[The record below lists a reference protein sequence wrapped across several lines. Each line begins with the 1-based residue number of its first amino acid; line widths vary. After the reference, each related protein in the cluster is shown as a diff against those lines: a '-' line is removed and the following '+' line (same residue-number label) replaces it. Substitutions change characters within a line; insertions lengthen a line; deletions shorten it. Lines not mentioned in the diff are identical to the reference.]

1 MKMRLSSRF
10 NFASDAIVRASL
22 GIFVVM
28 FLVKGIGY
36 AEKIVLAYYFGTSME
51 VDVYNVISATILSIF
66 VFFRELIEP
75 GFLNTFL
82 AARNKQN
89 LQSAWHIFNLFARI
103 ILVSTILLTIAV
115 ELFPAQTIE
124 LFAPGFEH
132 EKKAMAVSIIRIAF
146 PACIF
151 LALSGLTNITLN
163 AFKNF
168 VFAASADLV
177 FRGVGIVCLIVL
189 TPYIGFYSAGVGL
202 LIGAVAKLLVHL
214 SKLHANVSLQKVRLE
229 KDHRNNIVRLTWP
242 LLLGVSFSQFNTIID
257 NVFASYLQN
266 GAISALSYS
275 KKIVELPILIF
286 PYLLS
291 TVLFPYLSQS
301 YIDGEH
307 DKTRLLLVRSL
318 KWIVIFFV
326 PLSIIF
332 LVYSHAIVAL
342 IFQRGAFT
350 AASTALTQ
358 EPFAVY
364 TTGMLFFALE
374 TVLVVYY
381 FARNNTLLPILLGMA
396 CVVVNVAITYFTI
409 DRLGYLSIPLAAV
422 ISKTLKVGILMAIV
436 VVKDKVPVSN
446 AVAFSFKVGAASLLF
461 YGIHLAFNY
470 VFIFEYAS
478 LLMKLLHMTAACAI
492 ALAAYVF
499 TVYRLR
505 VFEGLPSWQALR
517 RQ

>member
-1 MKMRLSSRF
+1 MKMRLSSKC

-22 GIFVVM
+22 GIFVVT

-82 AARNKQN
+82 SARNKQN
-89 LQSAWHIFNLFARI
+89 LQSAWHIFNLFARV

-115 ELFPAQTIE
+115 ELFPDRTVAF
-124 LFAPGFEH
+124 FAPGFAH
-132 EKKAMAVSIIRIAF
+132 EKKAMAVQIIRIAF

-177 FRGVGIVCLIVL
+177 FRGVAMLCLIGL

-214 SKLHANVSLQKVRLE
+214 SKLRANISLEKVRLE
-229 KDHRNNIVRLTWP
+229 KEDRNNIFRLTWP
-242 LLLGVSFSQFNTIID
+242 LLLGVSFSQFNTIVD
-257 NVFASYLQN
+257 NIFASYLQN

-318 KWIVIFFV
+318 KWIVICFV

-332 LVYSHAIVAL
+332 LLYSHPIVAL

-350 AASTALTQ
+350 EASTALTR
-358 EPFAVY
+358 EPFAIY
-364 TTGMLFFALE
+364 ATGMLFFAIE
-374 TVLVVYY
+374 TVLVVYF

-396 CVVVNVAITYFTI
+396 CVAVNVAITYFTI
-409 DRLGYLSIPLAAV
+409 NRLGYLAIPLAAV
-422 ISKTLKVGILMAIV
+422 VSKTLKVCILLAVV
-436 VVKDKVPVSN
+436 VVKDRIQVSH
-446 AVAFSFKVGAASLLF
+446 AMAFSLKVVAGSLLF

-470 VFIFEYAS
+470 VFIFAYAS
-478 LLMKLLHMTAACAI
+478 LLMKLVHMTAACAI

-499 TVYRLR
+499 AVYRLR
-505 VFEGLPSWQALR
+505 VFEGLPSLQAFR
-517 RQ
+517 RE